1 MIILQF
7 RFLQYSFRV
16 AHIRTNCDCDCVF
29 LFLVFLQFNHEIDT
43 SIFDHAFVFV
53 ILINDVQS
61 FRISGKV
68 RVFQNH
74 NFDKYFWAV
83 FQEEIQKAKLVI
95 NSFCF

>member
-16 AHIRTNCDCDCVF
+16 AHIRINCDCV
-29 LFLVFLQFNHEIDT
+29 LVFLQFNHEIDT

-83 FQEEIQKAKLVI
+83 FKEESQKAKLVI

>member
-16 AHIRTNCDCDCVF
+16 AHIRTNCDCVF

-83 FQEEIQKAKLVI
+83 FKRKYRKRNLL
-95 NSFCF
+95 

>member
-16 AHIRTNCDCDCVF
+16 AHIRTNCDCIFF

-53 ILINDVQS
+53 ILINDVQVS
-61 FRISGKV
+61 EFPVKCVFFKITISINTFGQFFK
-68 RVFQNH
+68 R
-74 NFDKYFWAV
+74 KYR
-83 FQEEIQKAKLVI
+83 KRNLL
-95 NSFCF
+95 